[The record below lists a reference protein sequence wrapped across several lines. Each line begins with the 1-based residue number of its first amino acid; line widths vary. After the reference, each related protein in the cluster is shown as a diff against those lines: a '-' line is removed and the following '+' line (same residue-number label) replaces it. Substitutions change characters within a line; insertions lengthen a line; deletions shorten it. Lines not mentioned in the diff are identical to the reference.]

1 MSGPP
6 VSPSQPRPCP
16 CSSQAIAS
24 NETAVNL
31 DTADL
36 RAADPQLYEWLVSY
50 PKEVIPAFDQALRQ
64 IAVEELGVDY
74 DYIFIVS
81 REEFTAA
88 LGVWVFMHTV

>member
-1 MSGPP
+1 MLN
-6 VSPSQPRPCP
+6 VHLLRAQV
-16 CSSQAIAS
+16 IAS

-36 RAADPQLYEWLVSY
+36 RIADPQLYDWLVSY

-74 DYIFIVS
+74 EYIFIVS
-81 REEFTAA
+81 ANEC
-88 LGVWVFMHTV
+88 

>member
-1 MSGPP
+1 M
-6 VSPSQPRPCP
+6 
-16 CSSQAIAS
+16 
-24 NETAVNL
+24 NL

-81 REEFTAA
+81 MAVTGRNPTWFHQTTR
-88 LGVWVFMHTV
+88 VFQPIDKNLLP